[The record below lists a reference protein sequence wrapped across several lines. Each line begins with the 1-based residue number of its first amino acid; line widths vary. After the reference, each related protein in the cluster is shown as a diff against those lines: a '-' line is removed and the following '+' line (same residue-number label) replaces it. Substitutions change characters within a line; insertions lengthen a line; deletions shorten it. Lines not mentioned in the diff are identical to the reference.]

1 MSAHWTI
8 CTGRVDDDGPVGTPH
23 GLANGDVVTLAGTGF
38 FALDGN
44 SFAVAVSTIYLFD
57 LLDMA
62 YAGDASGDYPEDAY
76 IPNTLGEI
84 VTTGTMREKVPVLP
98 DLSHL
103 EGLTVSGVGDG
114 SVLPDMVVTD
124 GQVDLGGY
132 YSSVI
137 LGLPYST
144 YIEPMGVE
152 AIDSGASIGQ
162 TKRVRKMLVR
172 LKDTL
177 GMRYTTEYAVY
188 HTIVVAGTEG
198 AANSVS
204 YRDVVFRDSSDA
216 ISESPELFTGL
227 LEVPLDAPHGR
238 CPRVILRQDAPMPF
252 NLLGVTY
259 LFETTEP
266 YNVQNS
272 IPQGGQR

>member
-1 MSAHWTI
+1 MANRWTLQTSSAH
-8 CTGRVDDDGPVGTPH
+8 
-23 GLANGDVVTLAGTGF
+23 GLSSGDVVYVGSTGF
-38 FALDGN
+38 SVLDGF
-44 SFAVAVSTIYLFD
+44 SFAVDVVNAVQFR
-57 LLDMA
+57 LLLLS
-62 YAGDASGDYPEDAY
+62 YAGDTSGSYADAAY
-76 IPNTLGEI
+76 VVNTYGDT
-84 VTTGTMREKVPVLP
+84 VTAGTVRKQVAVVSN
-98 DLSHL
+98 LSHL

-144 YIEPMGVE
+144 YVEPMGVE

-216 ISESPELFTGL
+216 ISESPDLFTGL

-272 IPQGGQR
+272 TPQGGQR

>member
-1 MSAHWTI
+1 MADPYATRWLVKTTEAH
-8 CTGRVDDDGPVGTPH
+8 GRSD
-23 GLANGDVVTLAGTGF
+23 GDVVRIRGTGYAEVDDRVF
-38 FALDGN
+38 AIHVLSPTVFALMSID
-44 SFAVAVSTIYLFD
+44 
-57 LLDMA
+57 
-62 YAGDASGDYPEDAY
+62 YAGDTSGTYPDTAFIDNPSGSLITE
-76 IPNTLGEI
+76 
-84 VTTGTMREKVPVLP
+84 GTERLAVSEVAGFSRLM
-98 DLSHL
+98 
-103 EGLTVSGVGDG
+103 GLTVAGVGDG
-114 SVLPDMVVTD
+114 GVLPDMVVTD

-144 YIEPMGVE
+144 YVEPMGVE

-216 ISESPELFTGL
+216 ISESPDLFTGL